1 MTALSYTAVA
11 GCPHRPY
18 LAYLRRWLP
27 KALAEI
33 KRPPAVVAISL
44 IGDTKMAALHE
55 QFLKI
60 AGPTDVMTFELD
72 HDARGRCTEGEV
84 VICASYAKREA
95 KRQGH
100 DVRRELLLYALH
112 GVLHLSGFDDL
123 NERDHRRMH
132 KEEDRILVA
141 IGIGAV
147 FRSG

>member
-11 GCPHRPY
+11 GRPHRPY

-27 KALAEI
+27 KAVAEI
-33 KRPPAVVAISL
+33 KRPPAVVAVSL
-44 IGDTKMAALHE
+44 VGDTKMAALHR
-55 QFLKI
+55 QFLNI

-84 VICASYAKREA
+84 VISASYAKREA
-95 KRQGH
+95 LKRGH
-100 DVRRELLLYALH
+100 DVRREMLLYALH

-123 NERDHRRMH
+123 SEREHRRMH
-132 KEEDRILVA
+132 REEDRILTE
-141 IGIGAV
+141 IGVGTV